1 LSPADRFRDA
11 RRRGQ
16 PAWLWPEVAVADWR
30 AALSALEAS
39 TGALLTGQRPGP
51 LRAPDVAAERALCL
65 AAYTSG
71 LGPWLGWHLE
81 QGQQDADDAAARQLA
96 LHLRHSRARWTRLS
110 AALETTIRVL
120 TAAGIDV
127 TVFKG
132 AHTAHRLFAE
142 PGLRPMADLDVLV
155 PRADI
160 ERAERTLADAGYEE
174 NATSRMQRPRR
185 SEWRPPGAPVELR
198 TLTYVHERD
207 PYSVDLHG
215 TLDIDFFGI
224 RTVAFSA
231 PAPEHTAPAPWLGP
245 RVTVLR
251 QPLLAA
257 QHAVHASHGLH
268 SLTMIRLVELTH
280 MLQQDMRGAGDWSAL
295 RDLLSAYDGARFAYP
310 ALALAEQL
318 APGTVQP
325 QLLQHC
331 AAASPRRLR
340 AVVGRLRP
348 ATAQQIDRFA
358 LEERFM
364 WAAGPVE
371 HIRRVGNMLLPTGTA
386 GSLRQLQGLYAN
398 RAFRLLRRGVTWRS
412 AR

>member
-1 LSPADRFRDA
+1 M
-11 RRRGQ
+11 
-16 PAWLWPEVAVADWR
+16 ADWR

-51 LRAPDVAAERALCL
+51 LRAPDAAAERALCL

-71 LGPWLGWHLE
+71 LGPWLGWHVE
-81 QGQQDADDAAARQLA
+81 QGRQAADDAAARQLA
-96 LHLRHSRARWTRLS
+96 VHLRHGRARWTRLS
-110 AALETTIRVL
+110 AALATTLRVL
-120 TAAGIDV
+120 TDAGIEV

-160 ERAERTLADAGYEE
+160 ERAEGALADAGYEE
-174 NATSRMQRPRR
+174 NATSRMLRPRR
-185 SEWRPPGAPVELR
+185 SEWRPAGAPVELR
-198 TLTYVHERD
+198 TLMFVHEAD
-207 PYSVDLHG
+207 PYAIDLHG

-224 RTVAFSA
+224 RTVAFGA
-231 PAPEHTAPAPWLGP
+231 PGPAQTEPAPWLGP

-268 SLTMIRLVELTH
+268 GLTMIRLVELTH
-280 MLQQDMRGAGDWSAL
+280 MLRQDMRAAGDWSAL
-295 RDLLSAYDGARFAYP
+295 SDLLAAHDGARFAYP
-310 ALALAEQL
+310 ALALTEQL
-318 APGTVQP
+318 APGTVEP
-325 QLLQHC
+325 RLLQQC
-331 AAASPRRLR
+331 AAAAPPRLR
-340 AVVGRLRP
+340 AVLSRLRP
-348 ATAQQIDRFA
+348 STAQRIDQFA

-364 WAAGPVE
+364 WAAGPIE

-386 GSLRQLQGLYAN
+386 GSLRQLHALYAN